1 MSEGNSMFKAFLT
14 GGIVGAVVALLF
26 APESGEEIR
35 RRIVELG
42 ENTID
47 SVETGKVDLIAR
59 VQGLKGEL
67 EALKNQAM
75 ESGQK
80 RIREELE
87 AISAALDTFHQ
98 ERHKAAVDLEQKAPA
113 TDSDVDE
120 PIEPDG
126 DEA

>member
-87 AISAALDTFHQ
+87 AISAALDTFHR